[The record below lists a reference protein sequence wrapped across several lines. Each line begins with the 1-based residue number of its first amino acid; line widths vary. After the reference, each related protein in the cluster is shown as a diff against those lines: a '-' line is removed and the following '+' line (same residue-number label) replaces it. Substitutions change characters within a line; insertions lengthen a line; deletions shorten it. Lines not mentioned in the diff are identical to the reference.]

1 MYSKIFV
8 EELLTFVHVD
18 AVGGKSFDIT
28 TLFLQNVCIQKE
40 VFRQHCMFIFQVE
53 QMLNSEEYGKDLSS
67 VQNLLKKHQL
77 LEADVAAHEVLYY
90 KI

>member
-1 MYSKIFV
+1 
-8 EELLTFVHVD
+8 
-18 AVGGKSFDIT
+18 
-28 TLFLQNVCIQKE
+28 
-40 VFRQHCMFIFQVE
+40 
-53 QMLNSEEYGKDLSS
+53 MLNSEEYGKDLSS